1 MEENCVDR
9 KIDGVEH
16 EIVPFIGI
24 PKRWV
29 NPALKIYALLFVGYT
44 IWIVYQEFSIAS
56 KTLTERF
63 TFLVPHL
70 GAFSVLEV
78 ILIVVL
84 IQLWDILMYLTY
96 RLRANLAKIAAQSRA
111 EGEAIGLAKGEESGR
126 AAAHHDWEAWYRR
139 LQEANA
145 KGLPFD
151 EPPPALNGGKKDT

>member
-1 MEENCVDR
+1 MEENCVDG
-9 KIDGVEH
+9 KIDEVEH

-44 IWIVYQEFSIAS
+44 IWIVYQEFSTAS

-70 GAFSVLEV
+70 GPFSVLEV

-111 EGEAIGLAKGEESGR
+111 EGRAEGEESGR
-126 AAAHHDWEAWYRR
+126 AAAHQDWEAWYRR

-151 EPPPALNGGKKDT
+151 EPPPALNGGKKDR

>member
-1 MEENCVDR
+1 MEENCVDG
-9 KIDGVEH
+9 KIDEVEP

-24 PKRWV
+24 PRRWV

-44 IWIVYQEFSIAS
+44 LWIVYQEFSIAS

-111 EGEAIGLAKGEESGR
+111 EGRAEGEESGR
-126 AAAHHDWEAWYRR
+126 TAAHQDWEAWYRR

-151 EPPPALNGGKKDT
+151 EPPPTLNGVKKDT

>member
-1 MEENCVDR
+1 M
-9 KIDGVEH
+9 
-16 EIVPFIGI
+16 
-24 PKRWV
+24 
-29 NPALKIYALLFVGYT
+29 
-44 IWIVYQEFSIAS
+44 
-56 KTLTERF
+56 
-63 TFLVPHL
+63 
-70 GAFSVLEV
+70 

-151 EPPPALNGGKKDT
+151 EPPPALNGAKKDT